1 MEKNNPDNLNNFFS
15 LIKEEKK
22 KKDEQKKELIGEIS
36 FETMFQDMAVETARL
51 KKELQEKEKEKEE
64 ARKKLVADA
73 KIFENFLYSET
84 KPKKKKKVVKEAV
97 KEEEPE
103 EPVIEKVKEETTADH
118 AIKILETINE
128 KTGKEIIKENT
139 TESEVAKLRKELD
152 VLKQIVNTQG
162 GGGEVNL
169 RYLDDIVGIATNPS
183 VYNGMVLS
191 YDDSLKKFKFKEEAA
206 ASIGSTTWTTNSV
219 GLHTTSSVGIATDTA
234 NSNYKLD
241 VGGDARITGSL
252 RLGTDTIVLDGSSN
266 TINVGTGITLD
277 AANQTVTVGGAQIA
291 DASGQGNYTGIV
303 TAAGFVG
310 PLTGN
315 VDGTTGTFSGNIS
328 AANATFTGD
337 VSIGGTLTYE
347 DVTNVDAVG
356 LITARSGI
364 DLGGSNI
371 VRIDGATSTKTSTA
385 QASIDTF
392 DAETYSA
399 ATYQVQV
406 KRGSDYH
413 TSSINLVHAGG
424 SVYIS
429 EFGTIKTGASL
440 ASFDADL
447 NSGNIRLLATPT
459 SSNSTVFK
467 VFRTTMNA

>member
-1 MEKNNPDNLNNFFS
+1 MDKNNPDNLNNFFS

-22 KKDEQKKELIGEIS
+22 KKDEEKKELIGEIS
-36 FETMFQDMAVETARL
+36 FETMFQDMAVETARF
-51 KKELQEKEKEKEE
+51 KKEISEKEKEKEE

-97 KEEEPE
+97 KEKKPE

-118 AIKILETINE
+118 AIKILDTINE

-152 VLKQIVNTQG
+152 VLKQIVHTQG

-183 VYNGMVLS
+183 VYDGMVLS
-191 YDDSLKKFKFKEEAA
+191 YDNNLNKFKFVQQA

-219 GLHTTSSVGIATDTA
+219 GLHTISSVGIATDTA

-241 VGGDARITGSL
+241 VGGDARIAGTL

-291 DASGQGNYTGIV
+291 DASGQGWYTGIV
-303 TAAGFVG
+303 TAYGFVG

-315 VDGTTGTFSGNIS
+315 VDGTTGTFSGNVS

-347 DVTNVDAVG
+347 DVTSIDSVG
-356 LITARSGI
+356 IVTARSGL
-364 DLGGSNI
+364 DLGTSNI
-371 VRIDGATSTKTSTA
+371 VRLEGATATKTSTA
-385 QASIDTF
+385 SAMIDSFSSSTYQSAS
-392 DAETYSA
+392 
-399 ATYQVQV
+399 YQVQV
-406 KRGSDYH
+406 RRGNDYH
-413 TSSINLVHAGG
+413 TTSINLVHAN
-424 SVYIS
+424 SAVYIS
-429 EFGTIKTGASL
+429 EYGTVITNESL
-440 ASFDADL
+440 ATFDADID
-447 NSGNIRLLATPT
+447 SGNVRLKAAPT
-459 SSNSTVFK
+459 SSDSTVFK
-467 VFRTTMNA
+467 IFRTVINS

>member
-1 MEKNNPDNLNNFFS
+1 MEKNNPDNLNSFFS

-64 ARKKLVADA
+64 ERKKLVADA

-97 KEEEPE
+97 KEKKPE

-118 AIKILETINE
+118 AIKILDTINE
-128 KTGKEIIKENT
+128 QTGKEIIKENT

-152 VLKQIVNTQG
+152 VLKQIVHTQG

-183 VYNGMVLS
+183 VYDGMVLS
-191 YDDSLKKFKFKEEAA
+191 YDNSLNKFKFVQQA

-219 GLHTTSSVGIATDTA
+219 GLHTISSVGIATDTA

-303 TAAGFVG
+303 TAAAFVG

-315 VDGTTGTFSGNIS
+315 VDGTTGTFSGNVS

-371 VRIDGATSTKTSTA
+371 VRIDGATATKTSTA

>member
-1 MEKNNPDNLNNFFS
+1 MEKNNSDNLNSFFS

-22 KKDEQKKELIGEIS
+22 KKDEEKKELIGEIS
-36 FETMFQDMAVETARL
+36 FETMFQDMAVETAKL
-51 KKELQEKEKEKEE
+51 KKEINEKEKEKEE

-84 KPKKKKKVVKEAV
+84 KPKKKKKVVKE
-97 KEEEPE
+97 KKPQ

-118 AIKILETINE
+118 AIKILDTINE

-139 TESEVAKLRKELD
+139 TESEIAKLRKELD

-162 GGGEVNL
+162 GGGEVRL
-169 RYLDDIVGIATNPS
+169 EFLDDVDRDSAKVNGKILQYQASSGKFIGASASGIGTEESINTTGIITAAQFVGPLTGNVIGNITGDVTGNADTATTLESNSSVNTSGIITASSFVGDITGNLTGEVNASKFDTNSSGVLVTGIAT
-183 VYNGMVLS
+183 
-191 YDDSLKKFKFKEEAA
+191 
-206 ASIGSTTWTTNSV
+206 
-219 GLHTTSSVGIATDTA
+219 ATA
-234 NSNYKLD
+234 
-241 VGGDARITGSL
+241 
-252 RLGTDTIVLDGSSN
+252 
-266 TINVGTGITLD
+266 
-277 AANQTVTVGGAQIA
+277 
-291 DASGQGNYTGIV
+291 
-303 TAAGFVG
+303 FVG

-315 VDGTTGTFSGNIS
+315 VDGTTGTFSGNVS

>member
-1 MEKNNPDNLNNFFS
+1 MEKNNSDNLNSFFS

-22 KKDEQKKELIGEIS
+22 KKDEEKKELIGEIS

-97 KEEEPE
+97 KEKKPK
-103 EPVIEKVKEETTADH
+103 EPVIEKVKEETTTDH
-118 AIKILETINE
+118 AIKILDTINE
-128 KTGKEIIKENT
+128 QTGKEIIKENT

-152 VLKQIVNTQG
+152 VLKQIVHTQG

-183 VYNGMVLS
+183 VYDGMVLS
-191 YDDSLKKFKFKEEAA
+191 YDNSLNKFKFVQQA
-206 ASIGSTTWTTNSV
+206 ASIGSTTWTTTAV
-219 GLHTTSSVGIATDTA
+219 GLHTLSNVGIATTA
-234 NSNYKLD
+234 SSNYKLD

-303 TAAGFVG
+303 TAAGFIG

-315 VDGTTGTFSGNIS
+315 IDGTTGTFSGNVS

-385 QASIDTF
+385 QAPIDTF
-392 DAETYSA
+392 DATTYSA

-459 SSNSTVFK
+459 SSDSTVFK

>member
-1 MEKNNPDNLNNFFS
+1 MEKNNPDNLNSFFS

-22 KKDEQKKELIGEIS
+22 KKDEEKKELIGEIS

-51 KKELQEKEKEKEE
+51 KKEITEKEKEKEE
-64 ARKKLVADA
+64 ERKKLVADA

-84 KPKKKKKVVKEAV
+84 KSKKKKKVVKEIV
-97 KEEEPE
+97 KEEEP
-103 EPVIEKVKEETTADH
+103 VVKKVEEETTADH
-118 AIKILETINE
+118 AIKILDTINE

-139 TESEVAKLRKELD
+139 TESEISLLRKELN
-152 VLKQIVNTQG
+152 VLKQIVHEQG

-183 VYNGMVLS
+183 VYDGMVLS
-191 YDDSLKKFKFKEEAA
+191 YDNSLNKFKFVQQA

-219 GLHTTSSVGIATDTA
+219 GLHTISSIGVATDTA

-277 AANQTVTVGGAQIA
+277 AANQTVTVGGAKIA

-303 TAAGFVG
+303 TAAAFVG

-315 VDGTTGTFSGNIS
+315 VDGTTGTFSGNVS

-347 DVTNVDAVG
+347 DVTSIDAVG

>member
-97 KEEEPE
+97 KEKKPE

-118 AIKILETINE
+118 AIKILDTINE

-152 VLKQIVNTQG
+152 VLKQIVHTQG

-183 VYNGMVLS
+183 VYDGMVLS
-191 YDDSLKKFKFKEEAA
+191 YDNSLNKFKFVQQA
-206 ASIGSTTWTTNSV
+206 ASIGRTTWTTPSV
-219 GLHTTSSVGIATDTA
+219 GLHTISSVGIATDTA

-303 TAAGFVG
+303 TAAAFVG

-315 VDGTTGTFSGNIS
+315 VDGTTGTFSGNVS

-371 VRIDGATSTKTSTA
+371 VRIDGATATKTSTA

-429 EFGTIKTGASL
+429 EF
-440 ASFDADL
+440 
-447 NSGNIRLLATPT
+447 
-459 SSNSTVFK
+459 
-467 VFRTTMNA
+467 

>member
-1 MEKNNPDNLNNFFS
+1 MEKNNSDNLNSFFS

-22 KKDEQKKELIGEIS
+22 KKDEEKKELIGEIS

-97 KEEEPE
+97 KEKKPE
-103 EPVIEKVKEETTADH
+103 EPVVEKVKEETTADH
-118 AIKILETINE
+118 AIKILDTINE
-128 KTGKEIIKENT
+128 QTGKEIIKENT
-139 TESEVAKLRKELD
+139 TDSEIAKLRKELD
-152 VLKQIVNTQG
+152 VLKQIVHTQG

-183 VYNGMVLS
+183 VYDGMVLS
-191 YDDSLKKFKFKEEAA
+191 YDNSLNKFKFVQQA
-206 ASIGSTTWTTNSV
+206 ASIGSTTWTTTAV
-219 GLHTTSSVGIATDTA
+219 GLHTLSNVGIATTA

-291 DASGQGNYTGIV
+291 DASGQGWYTGIV
-303 TAAGFVG
+303 TAYGFVG

-385 QASIDTF
+385 QAPIDTF

-459 SSNSTVFK
+459 SSNSTIFK